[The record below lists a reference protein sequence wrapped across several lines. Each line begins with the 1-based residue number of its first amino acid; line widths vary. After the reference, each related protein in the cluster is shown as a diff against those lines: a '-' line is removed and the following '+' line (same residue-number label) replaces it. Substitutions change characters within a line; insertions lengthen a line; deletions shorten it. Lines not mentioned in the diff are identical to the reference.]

1 MLSFNVHKQIE
12 SINRFLLPDFN
23 FTENAF
29 SDYKSIK
36 SKLSSK
42 VIEEKLN
49 INSNQLQQFELA
61 LRYFDKHKG
70 DGRLKNI
77 SSLRLIGWLETISK
91 RTEHDF
97 TVNVE
102 KIISDE
108 NIAIKQVRALELLL
122 RDIIL
127 THSGGNDS
135 LLAELNELFKSEIIN
150 KWLNNADE
158 TGVLSGTTFSELSS
172 LFLDKRMFNHYD
184 DLFKQENALEYDN
197 DKIKSLRFFLEDIR
211 IIRNSI
217 AHNKKISN
225 SQIELLNHYYA
236 EIADIIT
243 IGFKNGVT
251 KVDATKYNNA
261 SQEELDSYVKN
272 IKEDL
277 NEVKQGIKL
286 LHDEVSSGFNKVTS
300 DTSDIKTTTK
310 SNQRKL
316 KYIGVGVVA
325 LILLVSSL
333 LYFSMHTDS
342 NSQDIKDDL
351 HDVKEIITGDAELKN
366 MSNSG
371 DLNVVKDLNDKTT
384 ELEAKRIA
392 IIYFDNTSGEAS
404 LDKLR
409 KGLAGMLI
417 SDLSNVNMIDIVERD
432 RIEDILNEQ
441 ELNNTSAFDQSSA
454 SEIGKLLGAEIIL
467 TGAYFE
473 MFDSFRIDARFID
486 VATGE
491 ILKAEGVDGESNEF
505 FRLEKQLMWKIINNL
520 DISLTDVEKK
530 TINEIESKQH
540 ISYDDALAFSRA
552 LDQKDAGNVE
562 EAIEILERI
571 IEDNPEFRAAH
582 EELDRLVV
590 MNNTTEIVL

>member
-1 MLSFNVHKQIE
+1 MLSFNVLKQIE

-42 VIEEKLN
+42 VIEGKLN

-70 DGRLKNI
+70 DRRLKNI
-77 SSLRLIGWLETISK
+77 SSLRLIGWLETISN

-97 TVNVE
+97 TVSVE

-172 LFLDKRMFNHYD
+172 LFLDKRMFNHYN
-184 DLFKQENALEYDN
+184 DLFKQENALKYDN

-236 EIADIIT
+236 EIADIIA

-251 KVDATKYNNA
+251 KVDANKYNNA

-316 KYIGVGVVA
+316 KFIGVGVVA

-333 LYFSMHTDS
+333 L
-342 NSQDIKDDL
+342 
-351 HDVKEIITGDAELKN
+351 
-366 MSNSG
+366 
-371 DLNVVKDLNDKTT
+371 
-384 ELEAKRIA
+384 
-392 IIYFDNTSGEAS
+392 
-404 LDKLR
+404 
-409 KGLAGMLI
+409 
-417 SDLSNVNMIDIVERD
+417 
-432 RIEDILNEQ
+432 
-441 ELNNTSAFDQSSA
+441 
-454 SEIGKLLGAEIIL
+454 
-467 TGAYFE
+467 
-473 MFDSFRIDARFID
+473 
-486 VATGE
+486 
-491 ILKAEGVDGESNEF
+491 
-505 FRLEKQLMWKIINNL
+505 
-520 DISLTDVEKK
+520 
-530 TINEIESKQH
+530 
-540 ISYDDALAFSRA
+540 
-552 LDQKDAGNVE
+552 
-562 EAIEILERI
+562 
-571 IEDNPEFRAAH
+571 
-582 EELDRLVV
+582 
-590 MNNTTEIVL
+590 

>member
-1 MLSFNVHKQIE
+1 MLSFNVLKQIE

-184 DLFKQENALEYDN
+184 DLFKQENALKYDN

-236 EIADIIT
+236 EIADIIA

-300 DTSDIKTTTK
+300 DTSDIKSTTK

-316 KYIGVGVVA
+316 KFIGVGVVA

>member
-1 MLSFNVHKQIE
+1 
-12 SINRFLLPDFN
+12 
-23 FTENAF
+23 
-29 SDYKSIK
+29 
-36 SKLSSK
+36 
-42 VIEEKLN
+42 
-49 INSNQLQQFELA
+49 
-61 LRYFDKHKG
+61 
-70 DGRLKNI
+70 
-77 SSLRLIGWLETISK
+77 
-91 RTEHDF
+91 
-97 TVNVE
+97 
-102 KIISDE
+102 
-108 NIAIKQVRALELLL
+108 
-122 RDIIL
+122 
-127 THSGGNDS
+127 
-135 LLAELNELFKSEIIN
+135 
-150 KWLNNADE
+150 
-158 TGVLSGTTFSELSS
+158 
-172 LFLDKRMFNHYD
+172 
-184 DLFKQENALEYDN
+184 
-197 DKIKSLRFFLEDIR
+197 
-211 IIRNSI
+211 
-217 AHNKKISN
+217 
-225 SQIELLNHYYA
+225 
-236 EIADIIT
+236 
-243 IGFKNGVT
+243 
-251 KVDATKYNNA
+251 
-261 SQEELDSYVKN
+261 
-272 IKEDL
+272 
-277 NEVKQGIKL
+277 
-286 LHDEVSSGFNKVTS
+286 
-300 DTSDIKTTTK
+300 
-310 SNQRKL
+310 
-316 KYIGVGVVA
+316 
-325 LILLVSSL
+325 
-333 LYFSMHTDS
+333 MHTDS

-371 DLNVVKDLNDKTT
+371 DLNVVKDLNVKTT

>member
-1 MLSFNVHKQIE
+1 MLSFNVLKQIE

-23 FTENAF
+23 FTENTF

-61 LRYFDKHKG
+61 LRYFDKHK
-70 DGRLKNI
+70 DNSKLKNI
-77 SSLRLIGWLETISK
+77 STLRLIGWLETISK
-91 RTEHDF
+91 TTEEDF
-97 TVNVE
+97 TVNVD

-127 THSGGNDS
+127 SHTGGKDN
-135 LLAELNELFKSEIIN
+135 LLLELNELFKSEIIN
-150 KWLNNADE
+150 KWINNADE
-158 TGVLSGTTFSELSS
+158 TGVLSGTTFSELST
-172 LFLDKRMFNHYD
+172 LFLDKRIFTHYD
-184 DLFKQENALEYDN
+184 DLFKHENALKYDKN
-197 DKIKSLRFFLEDIR
+197 KINSLRFFLEDIR

-217 AHNKKISN
+217 AHSKKISN
-225 SQIELLNHYYA
+225 AQIELLNHYYA
-236 EIADIIT
+236 EIADIIA
-243 IGFKNGVT
+243 IGYKSGVT
-251 KVDATKYNNA
+251 KVDANKYNNA
-261 SQEELDSYVKN
+261 SQDELDSYVKN

-277 NEVKQGIKL
+277 NEVKQGVKL

-310 SNQRKL
+310 SNQQKL
-316 KYIGVGVVA
+316 NFIRAGVVA
-325 LILLVSSL
+325 LILLASSL

-371 DLNVVKDLNDKTT
+371 DLNVVKDLNDKTA

-392 IIYFDNTSGEAS
+392 IIYFDNTSGEAG

-432 RIEDILNEQ
+432 RIEDIFNEQ
-441 ELNNTSAFDQSSA
+441 ELNNMSAFDQNSA

-530 TINEIESKQH
+530 TINQIESKQH

-552 LDQKDAGNVE
+552 LDQKDAGNVA

-571 IEDNPEFRAAH
+571 IEDNPEFDAAH
-582 EELDRLVV
+582 EEMDRLVV

>member
-1 MLSFNVHKQIE
+1 MLSFNVLKQIE

-122 RDIIL
+122 RDILL

-184 DLFKQENALEYDN
+184 DLFKQENALKYDN

-236 EIADIIT
+236 EIADIIA

-286 LHDEVSSGFNKVTS
+286 LHDEVSSGFNKVSS

-310 SNQRKL
+310 SNQQKL
-316 KYIGVGVVA
+316 KFIGVGVVA
-325 LILLVSSL
+325 LILLASSL
-333 LYFSMHTDS
+333 LYFSLHTDA

-371 DLNVVKDLNDKTT
+371 DLNVVKDLNDKTA

-392 IIYFDNTSGEAS
+392 IIYFDNTSGEAN

-562 EAIEILERI
+562 EAIEILERV

-582 EELDRLVV
+582 EEMDRLVV